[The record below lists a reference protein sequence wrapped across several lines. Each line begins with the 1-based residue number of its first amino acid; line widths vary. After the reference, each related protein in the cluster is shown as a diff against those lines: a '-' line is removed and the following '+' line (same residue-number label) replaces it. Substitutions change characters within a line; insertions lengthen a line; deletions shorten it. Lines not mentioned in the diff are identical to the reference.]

1 MYKDILY
8 GPFWT
13 TLNGKTDTPYVLE
26 LTLLISKIILKDTLS
41 YLLVGLG
48 SFLRNIRVRA

>member
-1 MYKDILY
+1 MYKDILH

-13 TLNGKTDTPYVLE
+13 TLNGKMDTHYVLE

-41 YLLVGLG
+41 SLPVGLG
-48 SFLRNIRVRA
+48 SFLQKNCFRA